1 MFPRK
6 ERRQH
11 KFLHLFHLLLY
22 LQKSII
28 CIRTPEDYILA
39 LARLKGSVS
48 QDFRPLFFHDSY
60 PSGPLITGWNIFEF
74 GYDFAEIFEFL
85 KTPRCEWHRGVRLRS
100 GKDTA
105 ESESMMTFS
114 PSCQEDNISQKLLGV
129 IHTQGSDF
137 KLTKKT
143 LLCHSRRGVR
153 LRGVIDTV
161 ESFPPRSQNP
171 KPRRFLV
178 PL

>member
-1 MFPRK
+1 M
-6 ERRQH
+6 
-11 KFLHLFHLLLY
+11 
-22 LQKSII
+22 
-28 CIRTPEDYILA
+28 YILA

-74 GYDFAEIFEFL
+74 GYDFAEIFKFF

-137 KLTKKT
+137 KLTKKNST
-143 LLCHSRRGVR
+143 VSFTPGSQTPRCDWHC
-153 LRGVIDTV
+153 GVIPTAESESKTSQVSGPSLRDNLVKTV
-161 ESFPPRSQNP
+161 YG
-171 KPRRFLV
+171 
-178 PL
+178 